1 MISSAIYS
9 ISDTICVDNNTIF
22 SDANE
27 LISFLNLTRSLGSS
41 PTVGSSN
48 IKISGLLII
57 A

>member
-1 MISSAIYS
+1 MELTINN